1 MERALGFAFGLGT
14 VAENVRLDY
23 DFWNIIK
30 CEPELL
36 VLPTDFEPLLDGLA
50 AAFSSPRLSSASAV
64 FREAFFDLE
73 TAVRFLDDPGRVS
86 SSGSSVVESSNVVAF
101 VFRLVVALV
110 VALAV
115 VWIDS

>member
-1 MERALGFAFGLGT
+1 
-14 VAENVRLDY
+14 
-23 DFWNIIK
+23 
-30 CEPELL
+30 
-36 VLPTDFEPLLDGLA
+36 LA
-50 AAFSSPRLSSASAV
+50 
-64 FREAFFDLE
+64 LE
-73 TAVRFLDDPGRVS
+73 TAVRFLDDPVRVS